1 MSAGWIKV
9 YPPGA
14 YRGRDGWHVRGRDM
28 FGRDIGPGRLPPQ
41 FVSQGTAERAAKR
54 LLKLANRRP
63 PDPRP
68 EAAAGPEPVAE
79 DRTFKAAAKAYKR
92 IRRPSEADWA
102 RIEKLM
108 ACPEIGPVH
117 VEKLGT
123 DQAAR
128 FAETTKSTAAP
139 DTLNREI
146 ITPYSAVLH
155 YAYEIKWCG
164 DPKIR
169 RYHENEDDRPAV
181 APAEVDKLIAHLDAS
196 TTLKPRVL
204 VKGGNF
210 GAYKVAV
217 LEYLRLPDTRVAD
230 LLKARPEDLGRGGED
245 SGWQLAVW
253 RGDRFDRRESVDLP
267 AAVGELIAALE
278 PRPDG
283 WLMPWRQ
290 KTGYHRW
297 LKPLAIEAK
306 ITAQPRVYH
315 RAVDDAELEAGIQR
329 MIAIARAE
337 RPQRVS
343 LPRIDE
349 LVPYKVALIEYLR
362 LRGSRISDALNIH
375 RDRDLELQAAKVKL
389 TIGKARDKVRWLPLS
404 PLVVALF
411 ANLARCED
419 GWLFPWRTRSGVY
432 AWLTPACE
440 RAGVKVTPHMFRHAL
455 GEEAIDADVDLVT
468 LQNMGAWASLNSVR
482 PYARVSQ
489 RRLEEADR
497 KRAELQRSGEH
508 REMVAAD
515 LATPA
520 LSVAVAVMRRKA

>member
-1 MSAGWIKV
+1 
-9 YPPGA
+9 
-14 YRGRDGWHVRGRDM
+14 M

-41 FVSQGTAERAAKR
+41 VGSQGAAERAAKR
-54 LLKLANRRP
+54 VLKLANRRA
-63 PDPRP
+63 P
-68 EAAAGPEPVAE
+68 EPKPEPAAEPEPVAE
-79 DRTFKAAAKAYKR
+79 DRTFRAAAKAYKR

-102 RIEKLM
+102 RIEKLIS
-108 ACPEIGPVH
+108 CPEIGPVH
-117 VEKLGT
+117 VEKLST

-128 FAETTKSTAAP
+128 FAEASKPTAAP

-146 ITPYSAVLH
+146 ITPYSSVLH

-181 APAEVDKLIAHLDAS
+181 VPADVDILIAHLDAS
-196 TTLKPRVL
+196 ATLKPRVL
-204 VKGGNF
+204 VKGGTF

-217 LEYLRLPDTRVAD
+217 LEYLKLPDTRIAD
-230 LLKARPEDLGRGGED
+230 LLKARPEDLGRGGQD
-245 SGWQLAVW
+245 GGWQLAVW
-253 RGDRFDRRESVDLP
+253 RGDRFDRRESIDLP
-267 AAVGELIAALE
+267 AEVGELLGALE

-297 LKPLAIEAK
+297 LKPLAAEARVK
-306 ITAQPRVYH
+306 MQPRVYH
-315 RAVDDAELEAGIQR
+315 RALDDAELEAGIQR
-329 MIAIARAE
+329 MIAVARAE
-337 RPQRVS
+337 RPQTVA
-343 LPRIDE
+343 LPRVDA
-349 LVPYKVALIEYLR
+349 LVAYKVALIEYLR
-362 LRGSRISDALNIH
+362 LRGSRISDALKIH
-375 RDRDLELQAAKVKL
+375 RDRDLDLQGARVKL

-404 PLVVALF
+404 PLVVSLF
-411 ANLARCED
+411 ANLRTCED
-419 GWLFPWRTRSGVY
+419 GWLFPWQTRSGVY
-432 AWLTPACE
+432 SWLTPACE

-482 PYARVSQ
+482 PYARVSR

-497 KRAELQRSGEH
+497 KRAELQRGSGH

-515 LATPA
+515 LVESPA
-520 LSVAVAVMRRKA
+520 AVVAVPLKRSAR